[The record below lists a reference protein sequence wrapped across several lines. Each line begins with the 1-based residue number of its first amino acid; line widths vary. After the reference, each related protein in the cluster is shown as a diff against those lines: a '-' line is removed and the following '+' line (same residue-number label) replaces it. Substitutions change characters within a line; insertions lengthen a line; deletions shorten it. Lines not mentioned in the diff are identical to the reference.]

1 MTNALK
7 VADVAELLETEGIH
21 YVSAWRL
28 AKQIA
33 GMFESV
39 GAVNAKPVIAVNIN
53 EVES

>member
-7 VADVAELLETEGIH
+7 VADVAELLEQEGIH

-33 GMFESV
+33 GMFE
-39 GAVNAKPVIAVNIN
+39 APRKVIAVNIN